1 MTIQLAVT
9 ERQCVGYHRAFTGLV
24 KCPCKP
30 LRIITYVIADEP
42 VAEAPTVRTQVSG
55 DYCAKHA
62 IELRRDEARGKLEI
76 LSDEPLYPM
85 PFDKPVASRE
95 IGTRGFYGV

>member
-1 MTIQLAVT
+1 MTTQLTVT
-9 ERQCVGYHRAFTGLV
+9 ERQCVEYHSAFTGLV

-30 LRIITYVIADEP
+30 LRIITYAIDDEP
-42 VAEAPTVRTQVSG
+42 VSG

>member
-1 MTIQLAVT
+1 MTIQLAVI
-9 ERQCVGYHRAFTGLV
+9 ERQCSEYYSAFTGLV

-30 LRIITYVIADEP
+30 LRLISYVIADEP
-42 VAEAPTVRTQVSG
+42 VSG

-95 IGTRGFYGV
+95 IGTKGFYGV